1 MLVLVGSSKN
11 AICYSIHLL
20 QSDMTDFSVELGQPT
35 AGGRARNTLKCMHGG
50 IMAICLSSHS
60 FIRNHFLAAGAGSV
74 HLLSAMNLHDFSL
87 YPGACSVV
95 WLP

>member
-60 FIRNHFLAAGAGSV
+60 FIRNHFLAAS
-74 HLLSAMNLHDFSL
+74 LLGQVQYTCCLQ
-87 YPGACSVV
+87 
-95 WLP
+95 

>member
-1 MLVLVGSSKN
+1 MSTDLKSSINDMLVLVGSSKN

-60 FIRNHFLAAGAGSV
+60 FIRNHFLAAS
-74 HLLSAMNLHDFSL
+74 LLGRVQYTCCLQ
-87 YPGACSVV
+87 
-95 WLP
+95 